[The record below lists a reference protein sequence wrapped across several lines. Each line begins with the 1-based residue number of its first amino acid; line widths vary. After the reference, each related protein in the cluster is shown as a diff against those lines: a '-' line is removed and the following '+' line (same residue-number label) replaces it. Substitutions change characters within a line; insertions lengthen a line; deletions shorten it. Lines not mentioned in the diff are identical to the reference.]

1 MPAFGIT
8 DAELQAQIAELQA
21 LPEEDLNALF
31 TEGTDELQDGH
42 LVEYVE
48 ECVKHTERTEDERM
62 KLDEQLWDA
71 HEGKQREMAQK
82 EDWQA
87 KITTNE
93 PFQTV
98 IQAKMLVRKAVT
110 DKPEWFTVDS
120 EQKDNPGVMAKI
132 SMWNDSLRWWA
143 KRAKLTQII
152 PDMTEMAFAL
162 GVSLAAKAV
171 WSVDVNGQEGLRIV
185 KIEPWKIRRDSDAM
199 SRDPQSGLYCIHQDW
214 VDYHVL
220 LEGEKSGQY
229 INVKDCLKE
238 RGDEGTWDRRN
249 ERKRR
254 GLVDYSHRFRP
265 QIFVR
270 EFWGAVLDHNG
281 ELVYPNVRFTV
292 ANRTVITRPIPTKFP
307 KIRWPIHQFSALPHI
322 RNFHG
327 YSLTEGMLKMWKF
340 RNNLLSMTAD
350 KMSFVLNGAYEVDD
364 SKLVNPADKE
374 LYPGCT
380 KSKKMN
386 AQGSAY
392 TEIKMSGDFIPQVEA
407 LMGMTGNL
415 FQNGVFVT
423 ELLKGEMGNRKDIT
437 KGEVE
442 IKTEQALGVFEGI
455 GHDVEYGGE
464 QFIEM
469 IQDVLTTYWDPW
481 DSPGY
486 LQVLGMKHQQILG
499 QVALLSPEQRV
510 EAMRQ
515 ETDISING
523 VSLIFKKSALVD
535 RMINMVKLT
544 DSPRFQPYS
553 KDSVLIHKLAD
564 AMDVSDAIKSDEEMQ
579 QEQMAQQEALLA
591 QAAAQGGG
599 APGAAGAQPASGEA
613 MADQAL
619 AAAGIP
625 GGGA

>member
-21 LPEEDLNALF
+21 LPEDELNALF
-31 TEGTDELQDGH
+31 AEESSDVQDGH

-62 KLDEQLWDA
+62 KLDEQLWYA
-71 HEGKQREMAQK
+71 HEGKQMEMAQK

-120 EQKDNPGVMAKI
+120 EQKDNPTVMAKV
-132 SMWNDSLRWWA
+132 SLWNDSLRWWA
-143 KRAKLTQII
+143 KRAKITQIL

-162 GVSLAAKAV
+162 GISLASKAV
-171 WSVDVNGQEGLRIV
+171 WSVDANGQEGLRIV
-185 KIEPWKIRRDSDAM
+185 KIEPWKLRRDTDAM
-199 SRDPQSGLYCIHQDW
+199 SRDSQSGLYCIHQDW

-220 LEGEKSGQY
+220 LEGEKNGQY

-254 GLVDYSHRFRP
+254 GLVDYTHRFRP

-270 EFWGAVLDHNG
+270 EFWGAVLDHHG
-281 ELVYPNVRFTV
+281 ELIYPNVRFTV

-307 KIRWPIHQFSALPHI
+307 KIRWPIHQFSALPHM

-327 YSLTEGMLKMWKF
+327 YSLVEGMLKMWKF

-350 KMSFVLNGAYEVDD
+350 KMSFVLNSAYEVDE

-392 TEIKMSGDFIPQVEA
+392 TEIRMSGDFLPQVES

-423 ELLKGEMGNRKDIT
+423 ELLKGEMGSRKDIT

-455 GHDVEYGGE
+455 GKDVEYGGE

-486 LQVLGMKHQQILG
+486 LQVLGRKHEQILG
-499 QVALLSPEQRV
+499 HISMLSPDQRI

-523 VSLIFKKSALVD
+523 VSIIFKKSALVD
-535 RMINMVKLT
+535 RLINLVKLT
-544 DSPRFQPYS
+544 DSPRFQPYA
-553 KDSVLIHKLAD
+553 KDDVMIRKLSD
-564 AMDVSDAIKSDEEMQ
+564 AMDVSEAIKSEEEML
-579 QEQMAQQEALLA
+579 QEQMQQQALMAA
-591 QAAAQGGG
+591 QAQAMGSAVDGGK
-599 APGAAGAQPASGEA
+599 APASGEQ

-619 AAAGIP
+619 AAAGISS